1 MHQWSC
7 AAGAR
12 LWVHRGIEGHRD
24 ASYLGRGAQSRWTL
38 HVLTLPS
45 LMGFAASVSSLS
57 TYRCCIQTQVDD
69 LLLAQVWLCCTLI
82 VTATVI
88 PRTHEAPAKVQS
100 LYCFSPANMFT
111 VHFQRKRALFICRG
125 LCVPSLYGDRS
136 ARSFPQYFHLVC
148 CVLWPRPLLLLSE
161 ALSDAGDILLQR
173 SAAWH

>member
-1 MHQWSC
+1 MSQRVTDHKPCLRRSDFRECKMPQRSC

-12 LWVHRGIEGHRD
+12 LWVHHGIEGHRD
-24 ASYLGRGAQSRWTL
+24 ASYLGRSAQSRWTL

-88 PRTHEAPAKVQS
+88 PRTREAPTKVQS
-100 LYCFSPANMFT
+100 LYCFSPTNMFT
-111 VHFQRKRALFICRG
+111 VHFQTESTVYLSWAVRAPF
-125 LCVPSLYGDRS
+125 
-136 ARSFPQYFHLVC
+136 
-148 CVLWPRPLLLLSE
+148 LL
-161 ALSDAGDILLQR
+161 R
-173 SAAWH
+173 